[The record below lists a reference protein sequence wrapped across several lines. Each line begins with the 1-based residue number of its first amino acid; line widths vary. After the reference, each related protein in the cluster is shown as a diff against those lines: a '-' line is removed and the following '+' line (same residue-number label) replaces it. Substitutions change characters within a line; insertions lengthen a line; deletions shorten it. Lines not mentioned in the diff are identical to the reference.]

1 MFAKRGNSP
10 IRKNK
15 ININTPKLSSD
26 DYINK
31 SKSCSPKRGNSPI
44 RKKYSINT
52 SKLSSGDYINELKL
66 LKEL

>member
-15 ININTPKLSSD
+15 IN
-26 DYINK
+26 
-31 SKSCSPKRGNSPI
+31 
-44 RKKYSINT
+44 INT